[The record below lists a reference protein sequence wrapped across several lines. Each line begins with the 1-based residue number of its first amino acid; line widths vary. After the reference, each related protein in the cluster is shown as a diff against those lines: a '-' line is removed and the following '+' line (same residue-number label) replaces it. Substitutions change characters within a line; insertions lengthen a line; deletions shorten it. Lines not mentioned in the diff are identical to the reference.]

1 MGILTST
8 FENNDGDGN
17 TNTNYI
23 SITLNCYKRS
33 LRKENEQVWR
43 KHLREE
49 KLASE
54 IRQE

>member
-33 LRKENEQVWR
+33 LRKENEQV
-43 KHLREE
+43 
-49 KLASE
+49 
-54 IRQE
+54 